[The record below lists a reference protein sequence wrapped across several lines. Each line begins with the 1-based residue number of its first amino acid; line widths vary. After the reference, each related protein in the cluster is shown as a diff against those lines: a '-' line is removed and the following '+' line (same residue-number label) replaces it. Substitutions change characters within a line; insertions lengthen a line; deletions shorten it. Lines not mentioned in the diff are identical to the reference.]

1 MKVLPG
7 WQSVVWVLIHEIKDV
22 PRHILLYD

>member
-7 WQSVVWVLIHEIKDV
+7 WQSVVWVLIHEIEDV
-22 PRHILLYD
+22 PRHILSYN